1 MNSCWLFLRSVP
13 ITVTALLS
21 WRMVREVLL
30 PFICPSPTKSVAKQ
44 KSLASPGDIFDEGNI
59 ATDEEFLQYKVSDL

>member
-1 MNSCWLFLRSVP
+1 M
-13 ITVTALLS
+13 
-21 WRMVREVLL
+21 LL

-59 ATDEEFLQYKVSDL
+59 ATDEEFIQYKVSNLQCNVMLSINSLSALLLCNIFA

>member
-1 MNSCWLFLRSVP
+1 MLR
-13 ITVTALLS
+13 
-21 WRMVREVLL
+21 

-59 ATDEEFLQYKVSDL
+59 ATDEEFVQYKVSNLKCNVMLSINSLSALLLCNIFA